1 MKKEIKFNHDANSL
15 IDALG
20 IEQDTFALQ
29 LAGVVA
35 IHHSMGEEKISKLSQ
50 LISNGV
56 DYNIILMLATKQLMD
71 FVENFDA
78 EKGFLDNISNN

>member
-1 MKKEIKFNHDANSL
+1 MKFNHDADSL
-15 IDALG
+15 VDALG

-35 IHHSMGEEKISKLSQ
+35 IHHAMGDEKVSKLSQ
-50 LISNGV
+50 LITNCV
-56 DYNIILMLATKQLMD
+56 DYNIILLLATKQLMD

-78 EKGFLDNISNN
+78 ENGMLNNFSNN